1 MDSFDADFHVHS
13 RYSGGTSDRMELP
26 VIVGQAGLKGLDL
39 VASGDALHPKWLKH
53 LKKTLSEV
61 GDGVYGVEGSD
72 VRFIVQT
79 EVEDCK
85 RVHHIIL
92 FPSIS
97 AAESLRDSL
106 KGFSRNIDL
115 DGRAHIRIG
124 GEELVDYAREV
135 DALVGPAH
143 VFTPWTSLYKEHD
156 SLSECYGSNLRH
168 IKFVELGLSADSS
181 MADGVAELQ
190 DLSFLSN
197 SDTHSP
203 WPHRLG
209 REFNRIRVKE
219 LSFPEIVKALEYG
232 GGRGFVLNAGLD
244 PREGKYHLTACSRCF
259 LKFKSVDAVGLRYR
273 CPECGGRIKKGVLD
287 RVAELSSWDEPKRPA
302 HRPSYLRIV
311 PLAEVISLATGIST
325 LTSKKIRARWDSLVE
340 GFGSEINVL
349 VDADVGDLKKA
360 DLKVG
365 SIIERFR
372 SGRMNYV
379 AGGGGLYGKPT
390 LGEGV
395 DEFWGYGQ
403 KTLTDY

>member
-39 VASGDALHPKWLKH
+39 VASGDALHPGWLKH
-53 LKKTLSEV
+53 LKKNLSEV
-61 GDGVYGVEGSD
+61 GDGIYGVDGSD
-72 VRFIVQT
+72 VRVIIQT
-79 EVEDCK
+79 EVEDFK
-85 RVHHIIL
+85 RVHHLIL

-106 KGFSRNIDL
+106 KRFSRNIDI

-143 VFTPWTSLYKEHD
+143 AFTPWTSLYKEYD

-168 IKFVELGLSADSS
+168 VKFLELGLSADSY
-181 MADGVAELQ
+181 MADRVAELQ

-209 REFNRIRVKE
+209 REFNRIRVKR
-219 LSFPEIVKALEYG
+219 LSFPEISKAFG
-232 GGRGFVLNAGLD
+232 HRGGRGFVLNAGLN
-244 PREGKYHLTACSRCF
+244 PLEGKYHLTACSRCF
-259 LKFKSVDAVGLRYR
+259 LKFKLGDALGLRFK

-287 RVAELSSWDEPKRPA
+287 RVAELSSWDKPRVPD
-302 HRPSYLRIV
+302 HRPSYLHIV

-325 LTSKKIRARWDSLVE
+325 LTSKRIRERWDSLVE

-349 VDADVGDLKKA
+349 VDADVGDLRKA

-365 SIIERFR
+365 SIIDRFR

-379 AGGGGLYGKPT
+379 AGGGGMYGKPT
-390 LGEGV
+390 LGDVV

>member
-1 MDSFDADFHVHS
+1 
-13 RYSGGTSDRMELP
+13 
-26 VIVGQAGLKGLDL
+26 LKGLDL
-39 VASGDALHPKWLKH
+39 VATGDALHPGWLRH
-53 LKKTLSEV
+53 LKGNLLEV
-61 GDGVYGVEGSD
+61 GEGIYGVEGSD

-85 RVHHIIL
+85 RVHHVIL

-106 KGFSRNIDL
+106 EGYSRDIDRE
-115 DGRAHIRIG
+115 GRAHIRIG
-124 GEELVDYAREV
+124 GEELVDFALEV

-143 VFTPWTSLYKEHD
+143 AFTPWTSLYKEYN
-156 SLSECYGSNLRH
+156 SLEGCYGSNLGHVR
-168 IKFVELGLSADSS
+168 FLELGLSADSC
-181 MADGVAELQ
+181 MADRIAELQ

-197 SDTHSP
+197 SDAHSP

-219 LSFPEIVKALEYG
+219 LSFPEIRLALEHRG
-232 GGRGFVLNAGLD
+232 SRGFVLNVGLN
-244 PREGKYHLTACSRCF
+244 PLEGKYHLTACSRCF
-259 LKFKSVDAVGLRYR
+259 LKFKSVDAVSLHYR

-287 RVAELSSWDEPKRPA
+287 RVAELSSWDEPRRPS
-302 HRPSYLRIV
+302 HHPSYLHIV

-349 VDADVGDLKKA
+349 VDSDVGDLKKA
-360 DLKVG
+360 DLRVG

-372 SGRMNYV
+372 SGRMNYI

-390 LGEGV
+390 LRDEV

-403 KTLTDY
+403 KTLSDY

>member
-39 VASGDALHPKWLKH
+39 VASGDALHPRWLKH
-53 LKKTLSEV
+53 LKENLSLVDE
-61 GDGVYGVEGSD
+61 GVYGVEGSD
-72 VRFIVQT
+72 VRVIIQT

-85 RVHHIIL
+85 RVHHLIL
-92 FPSIS
+92 FPSLS

-106 KGFSRNIDL
+106 KGYSRNIDI

-124 GEELVDYAREV
+124 GGELVDYAREV

-143 VFTPWTSLYKEHD
+143 VFTPWTSLYKEYD
-156 SLSECYGSNLRH
+156 SMGECYGSNLRFV
-168 IKFVELGLSADSS
+168 KFIELGLSADSY
-181 MADGVAELQ
+181 MADRVAELQ

-209 REFNRIRVKE
+209 REFNRIRVKR
-219 LSFPEIVKALEYG
+219 LSFPEISKALEHR

-244 PREGKYHLTACSRCF
+244 PQEGKYHLSACSRCF
-259 LKFKSVDAVGLRYR
+259 LKFKLADALGLRFK

-287 RVAELSSWDEPKRPA
+287 RVGELSTWDEPRRPD
-302 HRPSYLRIV
+302 HRPSYLHIV
-311 PLAEVISLATGIST
+311 PLAEVFSLAMGIST
-325 LTSKKIRARWDSLVE
+325 LTSKRIRERWDSLVE
-340 GFGSEINVL
+340 RFGSEINVL

-390 LGEGV
+390 LGDVV

-403 KTLTDY
+403 KTLKDY